1 MKSIIHKITAVAT
14 VLIAVASSVP
24 ESQAASVRLKGSG
37 YYKLGSSYVYS
48 DFGKAQSG
56 RYDNL
61 GSDYYHRTEYGMDYI
76 SNSSSYRS
84 GSLSYEFW
92 ALPYYGSSSG
102 IVLMTRGLNSL
113 SGGSRYVDLYR
124 SGSGISLNRYR
135 YPEQNIWEYTSSG
148 WRFRDSLAFSRK
160 TLL

>member
-48 DFGKAQSG
+48 DWGKTQSG